1 MGKAKTP
8 DHDATPAPGKSSSAS
23 KPSGTEER
31 RRIIEE
37 YINSLKELLK
47 RLRNTLH

>member
-1 MGKAKTP
+1 MTMRP
-8 DHDATPAPGKSSSAS
+8 PFPGKSSSAS

-31 RRIIEE
+31 RRIIEK

-47 RLRNTLH
+47 RLRNALNTGAVL